1 MQVDI
6 QQKPKTF
13 IVVNPVA
20 GTTEAADVRGKI
32 EAILKTHEFPYEI
45 YETTPNES
53 PREKVRE
60 AVRQGFKLVISS
72 GGDGTLA
79 SVASGLVGTNIPMV
93 VLPNGTWNALARN
106 LDIPLQVDQALDLV
120 FQEHSIRTI
129 DVMQVAGEYFI
140 LNVSTGVGSRTMK
153 NVKREDKRRLGRLA
167 DLWKAVTHML
177 DFPSYRFDVKID
189 GKNSVFHATELMVAN
204 SRIVGI
210 KPLQL
215 DPDIHMDDGK
225 LNVCR
230 IYAKSLRDYFNLGI
244 SMLTGT
250 QQDNWNVLCV
260 EALEEV
266 EINSNRKLLV
276 QGDGDVIGRLPVT
289 VKIHRKAI
297 SIVTPKHAEP

>member
-1 MQVDI
+1 MQVNI
-6 QQKPKTF
+6 QEKPKTLV
-13 IVVNPVA
+13 VVNPVA
-20 GTTEAADVRGKI
+20 GFSQAAEVREKVESTLKI
-32 EAILKTHEFPYEI
+32 HELPYDF
-45 YETTPNES
+45 YETTPNEN
-53 PREKVRE
+53 PRDKVRE

-72 GGDGTLA
+72 GGDGTVS
-79 SVASGLVGTNIPMV
+79 SVASGLVNTTVPMV
-93 VLPNGTWNALARN
+93 VLPGGTWNALARN
-106 LDIPLQVDQALDLV
+106 LDIPLQIDQALDLV
-120 FQEHSIRTI
+120 FQEHTIRTI
-129 DVMQVAGEYFI
+129 DVMQVAGEYYT

-153 NVKREDKRRLGRLA
+153 NVKREEKRKLGRLA
-167 DLWKAVTHML
+167 DLWKAVTNML
-177 DFPSYRFDVKID
+177 DFPSYRFDVTID
-189 GKNSVFHATELMVAN
+189 GKTTILRATELMVAN

-230 IYAKSLRDYFNLGI
+230 IYAKSLGDYFSLGI

-250 QQDNWNVLCV
+250 QEKNWNVLCM
-260 EALEEV
+260 EALHEV

-289 VKIHRKAI
+289 VKILRKAV

>member
-20 GTTEAADVRGKI
+20 GATEAADVRGKI
-32 EAILKTHEFPYEI
+32 EAILKTYEFPYEI
-45 YETTPNES
+45 YETTPHES

-60 AVRQGFKLVISS
+60 AVRRGFKLVISS

-120 FQEHSIRTI
+120 FQEHSLCTI
-129 DVMQVAGEYFI
+129 DVMQVADEYFL

-167 DLWKAVTHML
+167 DLWKAVTNML

-189 GKNSVFHATELMVAN
+189 GKSSVFYATELMVAN

-210 KPLQL
+210 KPLEL
-215 DPDIHMDDGK
+215 DPNIHMDDGK

-230 IYAKSLRDYFNLGI
+230 IYAKSLRDYFNLAI
-244 SMLTGT
+244 SMLMGT
-250 QQDNWNVLCV
+250 QHDNLNVLCV
-260 EALEEV
+260 EALDEV

-289 VKIHRKAI
+289 VKIHRQAL
-297 SIVTPKHAEP
+297 SIVAPKHAEP